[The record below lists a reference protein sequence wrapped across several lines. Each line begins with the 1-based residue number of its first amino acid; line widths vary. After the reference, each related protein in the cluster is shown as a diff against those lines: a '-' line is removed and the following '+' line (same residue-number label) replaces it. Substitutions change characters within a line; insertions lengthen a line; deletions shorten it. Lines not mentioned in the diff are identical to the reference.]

1 MKDTIKVWRVRKGL
15 TQEQLAKKMGVS
27 APTIHYWENGTT
39 MPSGKNLQMLA
50 SVFGIS
56 ADDIILP

>member
-27 APTIHYWENGTT
+27 TPTIHYWENGTT
-39 MPSGKNLQMLA
+39 IPSGKNLQMLA
-50 SVFGIS
+50 SVFEIS